1 MYYKKIV
8 SIAIGGYWDADAVNA
23 FQEGL
28 RKRVYKI
35 TITLKKSEQ
44 QGSGQLISVIREYK
58 EFELDRT
65 WHFLNVKCEE
75 KWGRK
80 LNSFDCVRISKRSPD
95 YLKYIKDLQHKKY
108 NKYDDLLST
117 DYIPRS
123 SENNPTKIPVKQA
136 VNGRYRDQKE

>member
-1 MYYKKIV
+1 MP
-8 SIAIGGYWDADAVNA
+8 
-23 FQEGL
+23 F
-28 RKRVYKI
+28 YKI
-35 TITLKKSEQ
+35 TITLKKSEL
-44 QGSGQLISVIREYK
+44 QGSGQLISVVREYK
-58 EFELDRT
+58 EFDLDRI

-95 YLKYIKDLQHKKY
+95 YIKYIRALQHKKY

-117 DYIPRS
+117 DYIPQS
-123 SENNPTKIPVKQA
+123 SENNLAKISQKQA